1 MGEEKNALTSSKRAI
16 ELLTKKFGKNT
27 GGIIAV
33 DKYGQFGMETNTR
46 SMPIALF
53 TNKTGNKP
61 KVALGRQEVKS
72 LFI

>member
-1 MGEEKNALTSSKRAI
+1 
-16 ELLTKKFGKNT
+16 
-27 GGIIAV
+27 
-33 DKYGQFGMETNTR
+33 METNTR